1 MWGCFGVVLSSGIN
15 LIIVVTGVMTRCQRG
30 YELRDALST
39 TNTWGL
45 ASEQHTAARG
55 GDVKNEG
62 YGGDERQSRGTEEQG
77 SIIHGWG
84 SCGIPSAIAME
95 IGRASTAAMAPVR
108 IDTVTIDGGM

>member
-1 MWGCFGVVLSSGIN
+1 MGGPCVWGCFGVVLSSGIN

-62 YGGDERQSRGTEEQG
+62 YEGDERQSRGTEEQG
-77 SIIHGWG
+77 SIIHGPAVHG
-84 SCGIPSAIAME
+84 
-95 IGRASTAAMAPVR
+95 GRVAYHRQSLWRSGELPLR
-108 IDTVTIDGGM
+108 RWRQ